1 MQWRTLLCVLFL
13 LLTGSLPSVAQD
25 PNNNYCVNKLG
36 AADGGFTLDKARICV
51 GSAVQAINVPAS
63 LSSIGYVSQ
72 YSGRGL
78 PTNFEIGPSFQYT
91 QPGSYTILQVGSING
106 TRAIACREVTV
117 LPTDPVR
124 FTVKACSGRVATLDV
139 TLDASTGQYDSF
151 TVRWGDGQSEVKTR
165 ASINQ
170 ATHTYANNG
179 PYTITIQGQYAAPA
193 SCQGPVATAP
203 AISFQ
208 ANVQPS
214 ITRLTASANSI
225 TIQYQAIAGST
236 VQLHQKGADG
246 VYAPTGQTST
256 GTPFVV
262 QTNTS
267 QVQCFQ
273 VVAQD
278 ACNNAGQRSD
288 EVCSMVLTA
297 QATNRQNNLNWQ
309 PYAGTVSAQ
318 RPFRFYRLTRNGSP
332 VGGTITNRNTSSST
346 DLNVQCGVQYC
357 YAIEATIDGT
367 NGLPQTIITSA
378 PSCVTGINGEAPG
391 SFRNVTVSVENG
403 RPRLQA
409 GLPLTGTST
418 SFTVVINRSSGSGAS
433 QTVGT
438 VTNRN
443 TFIDESADPNAGS
456 YCYTLTY
463 INSCGLSSPPSA
475 PVCTIHLSS
484 KSNGS
489 IDWTAESPF
498 LPGPIAE
505 YTVEVIDSVNNTK
518 REIRVGGNTRYE
530 PDPNDPNLQQQK
542 YRIVATT
549 ATGTVSFSNFFT
561 FRREARI
568 FVPDAF
574 TPNGDGMN
582 DEFLARGIF
591 VDTFRMSIYD
601 RWGTVIYST
610 TDRTKGWDGTNNGQ
624 IAIPGQYMYRIEIED
639 LTGQKTVRTGG
650 VLLIR

>member
-1 MQWRTLLCVLFL
+1 M
-13 LLTGSLPSVAQD
+13 LPLE
-25 PNNNYCVNKLG
+25 PLK
-36 AADGGFTLDKARICV
+36 FTA
-51 GSAVQAINVPAS
+51 
-63 LSSIGYVSQ
+63 
-72 YSGRGL
+72 
-78 PTNFEIGPSFQYT
+78 
-91 QPGSYTILQVGSING
+91 
-106 TRAIACREVTV
+106 
-117 LPTDPVR
+117 
-124 FTVKACSGRVATLDV
+124 KACSGRVATLDV
-139 TLDASTGQYDSF
+139 TLDANTGQYDSF
-151 TVRWGDGQSEVKTR
+151 IVRWGEGLPQVITR
-165 ASINQ
+165 ANINQ
-170 ATHTYANNG
+170 ASYTYTRTGNF
-179 PYTITIQGQYAAPA
+179 TIEIQGQYAG
-193 SCQGPVATAP
+193 QNATDCITP
-203 AISFQ
+203 ISKATITVSQ
-208 ANVQPS
+208 ANSQPS
-214 ITRLTASANSI
+214 ITRLTTTSDNSI
-225 TIQYQAIAGST
+225 SIQYQASPGST
-236 VQLHQKGADG
+236 VQLHQKGTDG

-256 GTPFVV
+256 GAPFVV
-262 QTNTS
+262 QTNAK

-288 EVCSMVLTA
+288 EVCSLVINA
-297 QATNRQNNLNWQ
+297 QAVNKQNNLSWQ
-309 PYAGTVSAQ
+309 PYAGTVSGT

-332 VGGTITNRNTSSST
+332 TGGTITNRNTGSST

-367 NGLPQTIITSA
+367 NGLPQTVVASG
-378 PSCVTGINGEAPG
+378 PSCVTGINGETPG
-391 SFRNVTVSVENG
+391 SFRNTTVSIENG

-418 SFTVVINRSSGSGAS
+418 SFTLVINRSSGSGPAE
-433 QTVGT
+433 TIGT

-498 LPGPIAE
+498 LPGPVAE

-518 REIRVGGNTRYE
+518 RDIRVGGNTRYE

-549 ATGTVSFSNFFT
+549 STGAVSYSNFFT
-561 FRREARI
+561 FRREASI

-582 DEFLARGIF
+582 DEFLAKGIY
-591 VDTFRMSIYD
+591 VDAFRMTIFD
-601 RWGTVIYST
+601 RWGTVVYST
-610 TDRTKGWDGTNNGQ
+610 PYKTKGWDGTINGQ
-624 IAIPGQYMYRIEIED
+624 IAMPGQYMYRIEIED